1 MPCSYSG
8 GGYALELVLGDFHDS
23 NGTLEASGMARACD
37 SRLGVVGEH
46 GRTVRVCVLVG
57 TLDADGGC
65 MPEAGAGDDLP
76 ALASGVHA
84 MAHMAL
90 DANGSCDRRMLLGPV
105 GGGSGAL
112 GSAVGAPGDPPVPI
126 YQLGTCFHARVGGES
141 GHDGGIRRCDGFVGG
156 STSGSNSL
164 SSGFADSSLS
174 DSSLPSG
181 SFANTSPSDSSL
193 LNGSSTDDLR

>member
-90 DANGSCDRRMLLGPV
+90 DANGGACCSARLAAAVARSARPSVRPV
-105 GGGSGAL
+105 TRQFPSIN
-112 GSAVGAPGDPPVPI
+112 S
-126 YQLGTCFHARVGGES
+126 ARVSTPGLGAS
-141 GHDGGIRRCDGFVGG
+141 RGTTAVFGAVTASSVARRVAA
-156 STSGSNSL
+156 T
-164 SSGFADSSLS
+164 
-174 DSSLPSG
+174 
-181 SFANTSPSDSSL
+181 
-193 LNGSSTDDLR
+193 R